1 MSIFDRPASYG
12 QISFT
17 SREESN
23 EGSKAEH
30 TNRFIETIRKN
41 ITVEGDRKDYGKWD
55 SLPGEVRWFLIECAE
70 HMQMLEGMAQRTANL
85 EQRTA
90 NLEQRIKN
98 LQESLTYNQDR
109 GHVSD
114 QNVPSVSRFSSECP
128 LRDKV
133 RRLLD

>member
-70 HMQMLEGMAQRTANL
+70 HMQILEGMAQRTAI
-85 EQRTA
+85 
-90 NLEQRIKN
+90 LEQRIKN
-98 LQESLTYNQDR
+98 LQESLTYNTFR

-114 QNVPSVSRFSSECP
+114 HPKDLSSVSRFSSECP

-133 RRLLD
+133 RQLLE